1 MNDKETV
8 ATANPGQRQ
17 GETTSVQSGVERL
30 SIDPGQG
37 SQGATSE
44 YDGRNEDEDED
55 MEGPD
60 DDIAVPDEVIPSLTP
75 DVARLTLASLKDKL
89 GKTSLDLASL
99 LILEK
104 GVKDLQQL
112 AKLQL
117 RIEKLKM
124 EKAHIQDDVD
134 TWTSVVHGVDQ
145 AFTTKEEVA
154 VQGTTAKIH
163 VKPNEKDL
171 TVEITA
177 EYPRFVRKA
186 LYDSVVGQLSAG
198 ERKAMGTIITKV
210 RVFLYKFGMVGI
222 RKLGEERFNR
232 ICRRALLLA
241 CLDEKTEDA
250 FEAAY
255 QADKKGDWSWERCS
269 QVFVECALTSLEKAA
284 EVDEFAKSGRD
295 KAESYQEYANRM
307 NRLVKVY
314 KVEELP
320 QCADITETMRMSVP
334 SITLTVMELAET
346 QKMMMEFI
354 GFQQPDVKSLPFFLN
369 ALRHVH
375 GPDDIPQW
383 KAATDNRKRV
393 RQNGD
398 HEEDRQAEG
407 NGQSRAKRAK
417 TNHGKTENVNS
428 IAVNGNGNGA
438 NHGANYHQNQGQNRG
453 QRPPFHNK
461 SVNFANK
468 NPNAQ

>member
-1 MNDKETV
+1 MSS
-8 ATANPGQRQ
+8 GQVPQ
-17 GETTSVQSGVERL
+17 SQLTSPEQDGEV
-30 SIDPGQG
+30 
-37 SQGATSE
+37 
-44 YDGRNEDEDED
+44 EDED
-55 MEGPD
+55 MDVDLDED
-60 DDIAVPDEVIPSLTP
+60 VQTPDEIIPSLTP
-75 DVARLTLASLKDKL
+75 EVARFTLATLKDRL
-89 GKTSLDLASL
+89 GKTSLSLAGL
-99 LILEK
+99 LVMEQGEK
-104 GVKDLQQL
+104 IPKQL
-112 AKLQL
+112 AKLRL
-117 RIEKLKM
+117 RIENVKK
-124 EKAHIQDDVD
+124 EKAQIQRDVD

-145 AFTTKEEVA
+145 AYASKEEIC
-154 VQGTTAKIH
+154 VQGSMAKIH

-222 RKLGEERFNR
+222 RKLGEEQFNK
-232 ICRRALLLA
+232 ICQRALLLA

-255 QADKKGDWSWERCS
+255 QKDKKGDWSWERCS

-314 KVEELP
+314 KVQELP

-346 QKMMMEFI
+346 QRMIMEFI
-354 GFQQPDVKSLPFFLN
+354 GLQKPDVKSLPFFLN
-369 ALRHVH
+369 ALRHIH

-383 KAATDNRKRV
+383 KAATENRKRI
-393 RQNGD
+393 RQNGEQD
-398 HEEDRQAEG
+398 EERQTESR
-407 NGQSRAKRAK
+407 GQLPKFKK
-417 TNHGKTENVNS
+417 TKFHHGKVNGSENVNS
-428 IAVNGNGNGA
+428 IPIDGNGA
-438 NHGANYHQNQGQNRG
+438 GVNQHQGQNRG
-453 QRPPFHNK
+453 QNRGPPFHNK
-461 SVNFANK
+461 TMTFHRQ
-468 NPNAQ
+468 NPSTPGGQKK